1 MLRDI
6 FGLVVS
12 KHFDERFAERISDQ
26 RMKARIL
33 FYVNEHICEML
44 YDVALTHDNRK
55 CFVVHG
61 YTVVAMIDYNLEY
74 PRLLLKTCY
83 VARD

>member
-1 MLRDI
+1 MSDI
-6 FGLVVS
+6 VGLIVS
-12 KHFDERFAERISDQ
+12 KHFHERFAERISDV

-33 FYVNEHICEML
+33 FYINANICEML
-44 YDVALTHDNRK
+44 YDIALTHDNRK
-55 CFVVHG
+55 CFVIHG

-83 VARD
+83 STRD